1 VIVDMVSIFDRPDS
15 GDQKQPEDQAE
26 RPCQHHDSGDDCDG
40 SEEDRPSCPGNPESL
55 MAIVDVATRNGHAS
69 TPAVIARR
77 RQIA

>member
-1 VIVDMVSIFDRPDS
+1 MT
-15 GDQKQPEDQAE
+15 GDKANGHAGTTIP
-26 RPCQHHDSGDDCDG
+26 GDDCDG